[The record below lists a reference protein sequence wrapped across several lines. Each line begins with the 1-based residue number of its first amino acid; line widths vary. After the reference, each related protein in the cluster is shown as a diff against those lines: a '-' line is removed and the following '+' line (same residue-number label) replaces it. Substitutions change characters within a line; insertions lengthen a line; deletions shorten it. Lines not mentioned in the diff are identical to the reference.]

1 MNDETGVAPAS
12 EEDLRKQAVASL
24 HRKRA
29 FKQTAFAYVVVN
41 LLLVGIWAVSGA
53 GYFWPVWVIGGWGI
67 GLAFQ
72 GWHVYGR
79 SRVISEDEVAREMQR
94 LKS

>member
-1 MNDETGVAPAS
+1 MNEETGVAPQS
-12 EEDLRKQAVASL
+12 DEELRKQAVASL

-29 FKQTAFAYVVVN
+29 FKQNVFAFLVINAALVV
-41 LLLVGIWAVSGA
+41 IWALSDA
-53 GYFWPVWVIGGWGI
+53 GYFWPGWVIGGWGI

-79 SRVISEDEVAREMQR
+79 SRGISEDQVAREMER
-94 LKS
+94 LRS